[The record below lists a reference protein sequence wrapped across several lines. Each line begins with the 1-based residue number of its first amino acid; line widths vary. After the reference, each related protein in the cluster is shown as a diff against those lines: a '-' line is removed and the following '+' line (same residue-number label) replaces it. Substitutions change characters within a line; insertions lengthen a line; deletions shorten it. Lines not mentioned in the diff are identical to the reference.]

1 MLQLGWKAGTEQYGP
16 NELLEF
22 AIAAEA
28 AGFDSIDASDH
39 FHPWA
44 EKGEASFVWS
54 VLGAIAARTSRITL
68 GTGVT
73 CPILRYHPAIVAQ
86 AAATVAALA
95 PSRFFL
101 GVGTGEALNEYS
113 ATGLWPS
120 YNERRAQLAEAIELI
135 RALWTGEKVTHKGEH
150 YATHEAKLY
159 TLPDEPIPIYISSLV
174 PESARFA
181 GEYGDGLITAGGEE
195 PDTYKE
201 MLRNYAAGA
210 KEAGRNATRA
220 LRMIELAVAYTD
232 DEDAAIEARKAYWA
246 GTFVP
251 AMFTEKIYT
260 PELSEKNG
268 KIVGADTIRE
278 AGCFSAD
285 PEEHVKHARK
295 YIDLG
300 FDHLI
305 FHSAGPDQQAFIER
319 YGRDVL
325 PKLRGRSKRASKAAP
340 RKRAAAKSKGR

>member
-16 NELLEF
+16 NELLDL

-73 CPILRYHPAIVAQ
+73 CPILRYHPAVIAQ

-95 PSRFFL
+95 PKRFFL

-120 YNERRAQLAEAIELI
+120 YKERREQLAEAIELM
-135 RALWTGEKVTHKGEH
+135 RALWTGEKVTHKGNH
-150 YATHEAKLY
+150 YETHEAKLY
-159 TLPDEPIPIYISSLV
+159 TLPDQPIPLYISSLA
-174 PESARFA
+174 PASARFA

-210 KEAGRNATRA
+210 KQAGRNASSA
-220 LRMIELAVAYTD
+220 PRMIELAVAYTD
-232 DEDAAIEARKAYWA
+232 DEDAAIEARKEYWA

-260 PELSEKNG
+260 PRMSEQNG

-278 AGCFSAD
+278 AGCFSANPD
-285 PEEHVKHARK
+285 EHVKHARK
-295 YIDLG
+295 YIEMG

-305 FHSAGPDQQAFIER
+305 FHSAGPDQQAFIEG

-325 PKLRGRSKRASKAAP
+325 PRLRTRSKGSSKAGP
-340 RKRAAAKSKGR
+340 SKRAAAKSKRR

>member
-16 NELLEF
+16 NELLEL

-44 EKGEASFVWS
+44 EQGEASFVWS

-86 AAATVAALA
+86 AAATIAALA
-95 PSRFFL
+95 PKRFFL

-135 RALWTGEKVTHKGEH
+135 RALWTGEKVSHKGEH
-150 YATHEAKLY
+150 YETHEAKLY
-159 TLPDEPIPIYISSLV
+159 TLPDAPIPLYISSLV
-174 PESARFA
+174 PASARFA
-181 GEYGDGLITAGGEE
+181 GEYGDGLITAGGDE
-195 PDTYKE
+195 PDTYEE
-201 MLRNYAAGA
+201 MLRNFAGGA
-210 KEAGRNATRA
+210 KEAGRNASRA
-220 LRMIELAVAYTD
+220 PRMIELAVAYTD

-268 KIVGADTIRE
+268 KIVGADTIRK

-285 PEEHVKHARK
+285 PNEHVTHAQK
-295 YIDLG
+295 YVDLG

-305 FHSAGPDQQAFIER
+305 FHSAGPDQQAFIDG

-325 PKLRGRSKRASKAAP
+325 PRLRERSTGSSKAPA
-340 RKRAAAKSKGR
+340 RKRVGAKSKRR